1 MKRFLALVI
10 LFSLA
15 AVAQDKAPT
24 GGRPSAERTE
34 TPTRGVIKY
43 KAIERALLQ
52 AQQEKQQD
60 KISAMLA
67 DDFEVWSS
75 EQNEPTPRELWE
87 QSATASN
94 ITWFQIRN
102 MAVRDFG
109 NIAIVSFLLDR
120 RGEVNGKPVTP
131 TVFVVDVWQQPA
143 GRLAVR
149 YQSVPGKP
157 GAQLLPTGKE

>member
-1 MKRFLALVI
+1 MKRILIFITLLAVV
-10 LFSLA
+10 A
-15 AVAQDKAPT
+15 AGQDKAPT
-24 GGRPSAERTE
+24 GGRPSGQRTE

-43 KAIERALLQ
+43 KAMERALLQ

-60 KISAMLA
+60 KVSGMLTE
-67 DDFEVWSS
+67 DFEVWSS

-87 QSATASN
+87 QNATSSN
-94 ITWFQIRN
+94 ISWFQIRN

-143 GRLAVR
+143 GKLVVR

>member
-75 EQNEPTPRELWE
+75 EQNEPTPRELLAQHPPGLDE
-87 QSATASN
+87 QA
-94 ITWFQIRN
+94 
-102 MAVRDFG
+102 AVDRLG
-109 NIAIVSFLLDR
+109 RHLKSLLAR
-120 RGEVNGKPVTP
+120 VGLGKPSRDLLRRP
-131 TVFVVDVWQQPA
+131 I
-143 GRLAVR
+143 
-149 YQSVPGKP
+149 KC
-157 GAQLLPTGKE
+157 QLLGNAPS

>member
-1 MKRFLALVI
+1 MKRILVLIVLLAV
-10 LFSLA
+10 A
-15 AVAQDKAPT
+15 AVGQDKAPT
-24 GGRPSAERTE
+24 GGRPSGGRTE
-34 TPTRGVIKY
+34 TPTRGVVKY
-43 KAIERALLQ
+43 KAMERALLQ

-60 KISAMLA
+60 KVSGMLA

-75 EQNEPTPRELWE
+75 EQSDPTPRELWE
-87 QSATASN
+87 QNAASSN
-94 ITWFQIRN
+94 ISWFQIRN

-120 RGEVNGKPVTP
+120 HGEANGKPVTP
-131 TVFVVDVWQQPA
+131 TVFIVDVWQQPA
-143 GRLAVR
+143 GKLAVR